1 MTFYITITAYNIIQY
16 SEEMKRAFLIAILM
30 CWGCRLPSQSLEIYD
45 GYLGNTSVAFFLN
58 IDKDQVIGY
67 YVYNKFGRPILLT
80 GEIFDGQYRLK
91 EYGTKNGKKEMDETA
106 FLIWNRYS
114 NSNGRWSSGSRV
126 LELSLTRRKLVD
138 SWEILNAK
146 VELKHTLSGDENVTY
161 PIVVRMNHPIV
172 EDGGVFNILMSD
184 FFDTDQLYKG
194 VWPYFNTFVIDQYRR
209 YLDFFS
215 EENYVRFS
223 LDLKGNVVFVS
234 ESLLVYCLTGYAYS
248 GGAHGQPLE
257 EYSVYSLTNLTKL
270 RFSDIFR
277 EGSEYALAEII
288 RSKDVD
294 KHDIKNIQEN
304 LDNFYLTDTGV
315 GFVFNPY
322 DIDCYACGTF
332 EFFIGYEEIKHLL
345 R

>member
-1 MTFYITITAYNIIQY
+1 M
-16 SEEMKRAFLIAILM
+16 
-30 CWGCRLPSQSLEIYD
+30 
-45 GYLGNTSVAFFLN
+45 
-58 IDKDQVIGY
+58 
-67 YVYNKFGRPILLT
+67 
-80 GEIFDGQYRLK
+80 
-91 EYGTKNGKKEMDETA
+91 
-106 FLIWNRYS
+106 
-114 NSNGRWSSGSRV
+114 
-126 LELSLTRRKLVD
+126 D

-270 RFSDIFR
+270 RFSDIFG

-315 GFVFNPY
+315 GFGFNPY